1 MPLRINTNV
10 AAIAAQRHLDKSD
23 ARMEH
28 ALKALAS
35 GNRIVQAGDDAAGLA
50 ISENLR
56 AQLGGLRQARQN
68 SENAV
73 SLIQVA
79 EGGLNEQNNIL
90 IRMRELGIQAA
101 SDNVSDVERGYLNQE
116 FNELKN
122 EFDRIAKTTSFGNKK
137 LLEGSGEKF
146 EFQVGANS
154 GDENVIKYHLDADST
169 ASTIGVSGLAIDDRD
184 GARSSLDDIDSGL
197 QKLAAIRANFGAI
210 QSRLG
215 MTTSNLDIQY
225 ENISAA
231 KARIADADVAY
242 ETSELTAAEVTQGAG
257 IAALSQANT
266 LPARANQLIHGVG

>member
-23 ARMEH
+23 RRMEH
-28 ALKALAS
+28 ALKALSS

-50 ISENLR
+50 ISETLR
-56 AQLGGLRQARQN
+56 AQLAGLKQARFN

-101 SDNVSDVERGYLNQE
+101 SDNVSDVERGYLDQE
-116 FNELKN
+116 FRELVQ
-122 EFDRIAKTTSFGNKK
+122 EFDRIAKTTTFGNKK
-137 LLEGSGEKF
+137 LLEGSGGKF

-154 GDENVIKYHLDADST
+154 GPENVIEYKLDADST
-169 ASTIGVSGLAIDDRD
+169 GGAIGISGLSIDDQD
-184 GARSSLDDIDSGL
+184 GARSTLDDIDEGL

-210 QSRLG
+210 QSRLQ

-225 ENISAA
+225 ENVSAS
-231 KARIADADVAY
+231 KSRLADADIAY
-242 ETSELTAAEVTQGAG
+242 ETSELTAAQVTQGAG

-266 LPARANQLIHGVG
+266 LPARANQLIHGI